1 MVFNYTVNELR
12 KERVGGRGGG
22 GKDILI
28 AAVTVFIFK

>member
-12 KERVGGRGGG
+12 KGGGKGG